1 VRAAL
6 IIVEPPGFDDVLGL
20 GHRGELV
27 YVHTLIAQSAVKGF
41 NTAILHVFA
50 WSNEVELHTPSI
62 GPIFER
68 P

>member
-1 VRAAL
+1 M
-6 IIVEPPGFDDVLGL
+6 VEPPGFDNVLGL

-27 YVHTLIAQSAVKGF
+27 YIQTFISQSADKGF
-41 NTAILHVFA
+41 NKGILHGFA
-50 WSNEVELHTPSI
+50 RSNEVELDAPPI

>member
-6 IIVEPPGFDDVLGL
+6 IIVAPPGFDNVLSL
-20 GHRGELV
+20 GHRGELM
-27 YVHTLIAQSAVKGF
+27 YVQTFIAQSAVKGF
-41 NTAILHVFA
+41 NKGILHGFA
-50 WSNEVELHTPSI
+50 RSNEVELHTPPI